1 MVHSETLSTVNIL
14 LYSDNSATRQAVMDA
29 VGVRPGKNLPAVNW
43 IEAATE
49 AGAVTKFMENEIHAL
64 VLDGETQK
72 AGGMAVLR
80 RLNVENDNQAPA
92 LILVA
97 RQQDEWLAQ
106 FAGATDTLLTPF
118 NPVALTEAVAKL
130 LEKL

>member
-1 MVHSETLSTVNIL
+1 MTETQGRTVANIL
-14 LYSDNSATRQAVMDA
+14 LYSDNFETRQAVMDA
-29 VGVRPGKNLPAVNW
+29 VGVRPGKNLPEVNW

-49 AGAVTKFMENEIHAL
+49 AGAVTKFSENEIHAL

-72 AGGMAVLR
+72 AGGMAILR
-80 RLNVENDNQAPA
+80 RLVVEHDAKVPA

-106 FAGATDTLLTPF
+106 YAGATATLLTPF
-118 NPVALTEAVAKL
+118 DAVSLSETVAGL
-130 LEKL
+130 LR

>member
-1 MVHSETLSTVNIL
+1 MTQTENRDSVNVL
-14 LYSDNSATRQAVMDA
+14 LYSDNSDTRQAVMDA
-29 VGVRPGKNLPAVNW
+29 VGVRPGKDLPTINW

-49 AGAVTKFMENEIHAL
+49 AGAVTKFTENQIAAL

-72 AGGMAVLR
+72 VGGMAVLR
-80 RLNVENDNQAPA
+80 RLNVENNNTAPA

-106 FAGATDTLLTPF
+106 FAGATSTLLTPF
-118 NPVALTEAVAKL
+118 DPVSLNQAVADL
-130 LEKL
+130 LR